1 MDLPYSLEAEKQVLA
16 NMLSSKE
23 ILVETATRL
32 KEDDF
37 YDEKHKIIFS
47 TLIKMLEQNK
57 AKIEPSA
64 LIDTLDID
72 NNLEKA
78 GDAEYIIEIF
88 DNYIDTANNRY
99 YVDSIEER
107 SILRQIILYSSNNI
121 NNRMYRWLNIS
132 VSNGQKIKNKN
143 VTFKQ

>member
-1 MDLPYSLEAEKQVLA
+1 
-16 NMLSSKE
+16 
-23 ILVETATRL
+23 TATRL

-107 SILRQIILYSSNNI
+107 SILRQIILYSSNIVNKWQSDSAGDIVEYINKIEKNI
-121 NNRMYRWLNIS
+121 TDI
-132 VSNGQKIKNKN
+132 
-143 VTFKQ
+143 

>member
-88 DNYIDTANNRY
+88 DNFI
-99 YVDSIEER
+99 
-107 SILRQIILYSSNNI
+107 
-121 NNRMYRWLNIS
+121 
-132 VSNGQKIKNKN
+132 
-143 VTFKQ
+143 F